1 MSRGASVKAE
11 PELVPLLDLVFQ
23 LIMFFMICVNFV
35 SDQVNEE
42 IQLPIA
48 QSARP
53 MDSTLAE
60 VLVLNMD
67 ARGNVT
73 TLGVEK
79 LSSPGA
85 KRVHLKQFYADA
97 KRAAEDRGDKKGT
110 VKTTVIVRAHKDATY
125 SQVYELLGICKEAGF
140 HRLQLRANV
149 KSGG

>member
-1 MSRGASVKAE
+1 MSQGGGASVKAE

-53 MDSTLAE
+53 MDSTLSD
-60 VLVLNMD
+60 VVVLNMD
-67 ARGNVT
+67 ARGTVSS
-73 TLGVEK
+73 LGADK
-79 LSSPGA
+79 LATPGA
-85 KRVHLKQFYADA
+85 KRVFLRQYYADA
-97 KRAAEDRGDKKGT
+97 KRAAEDRGDRKGT
-110 VKTTVIVRAHKDATY
+110 VKTTIIVRAHKDATY
-125 SQVYELLGICKEAGF
+125 NQVYELLGICKEVGF

-149 KSGG
+149 KS